1 MNRCVG
7 VFDCVV
13 RHLRERV
20 QKLMIIAGA
29 GADVVQRLAQCPM
42 VSSGFV
48 PLTTRGRFLMTSRAP
63 MISLAVLGVFA
74 LSACSAAGSP
84 DDASSGETGLIEM
97 AVSETC
103 ADEVDSECVSVNGEN
118 VLLPTVFEQAGVKDS
133 SAAEGGQN
141 AVDVTFDEAGAK
153 VFQTLTKL
161 TAESGESARLVIRIG
176 GELQAAVAVMEAVE
190 DDLVRIGLS
199 SEDNAQD
206 VVDLIEEG

>member
-1 MNRCVG
+1 
-7 VFDCVV
+7 
-13 RHLRERV
+13 
-20 QKLMIIAGA
+20 
-29 GADVVQRLAQCPM
+29 
-42 VSSGFV
+42 
-48 PLTTRGRFLMTSRAP
+48 MTSRAP

-74 LSACSAAGSP
+74 LSACSAAGSS

>member
-1 MNRCVG
+1 M
-7 VFDCVV
+7 
-13 RHLRERV
+13 
-20 QKLMIIAGA
+20 
-29 GADVVQRLAQCPM
+29 
-42 VSSGFV
+42 
-48 PLTTRGRFLMTSRAP
+48 
-63 MISLAVLGVFA
+63 
-74 LSACSAAGSP
+74 
-84 DDASSGETGLIEM
+84 
-97 AVSETC
+97 
-103 ADEVDSECVSVNGEN
+103 
-118 VLLPTVFEQAGVKDS
+118 KDS